1 MIFIRYIQGGR
12 KQLLIGPV
20 IATIRSRFAENLHL
34 IMSFLSNPF
43 PTTFCVLLP
52 SEIVN
57 SNPRVAS
64 KRREP
69 LARNP
74 TVSAMLSI
82 EILVNSF
89 PFACLQFKENR
100 ANDIMTIHLLIH
112 LSLSVTGYLSI
123 RSARISPI
131 PEYNS
136 AEEIRHTNGSKES
149 YRL

>member
-12 KQLLIGPV
+12 KQQISNRAGNRDYPFAICGKFAFDNVLFIKSFSYHLL
-20 IATIRSRFAENLHL
+20 RFA
-34 IMSFLSNPF
+34 
-43 PTTFCVLLP
+43 
-52 SEIVN
+52 
-57 SNPRVAS
+57 PRVAS

-136 AEEIRHTNGSKES
+136 AEEIRHTNDSKES

>member
-1 MIFIRYIQGGR
+1 
-12 KQLLIGPV
+12 
-20 IATIRSRFAENLHL
+20 
-34 IMSFLSNPF
+34 
-43 PTTFCVLLP
+43 
-52 SEIVN
+52 
-57 SNPRVAS
+57 
-64 KRREP
+64 
-69 LARNP
+69 
-74 TVSAMLSI
+74 MLSI

-136 AEEIRHTNGSKES
+136 AEEIRHTNDSKES

>member
-1 MIFIRYIQGGR
+1 MKKVLFISI
-12 KQLLIGPV
+12 I
-20 IATIRSRFAENLHL
+20 
-34 IMSFLSNPF
+34 
-43 PTTFCVLLP
+43 VL
-52 SEIVN
+52 
-57 SNPRVAS
+57 
-64 KRREP
+64 
-69 LARNP
+69 
-74 TVSAMLSI
+74 LSI
-82 EILVNSF
+82 ETLVNSF

-131 PEYNS
+131 QEYNS

>member
-12 KQLLIGPV
+12 KQQISNRAGNRDYP
-20 IATIRSRFAENLHL
+20 FAICGKFAFDNVLF
-34 IMSFLSNPF
+34 IKS
-43 PTTFCVLLP
+43 FCVLLP

-82 EILVNSF
+82 ETLVNSF

-131 PEYNS
+131 QEYNS